1 MRLHPPPTFMKYGVP
16 WSRRVITL
24 LVGAGLLLAVHG
36 CAQNAASTPAAPSIG
51 QAKGPASGAKTVAV
65 AIADLDNDGMADIVG
80 GSVDPGAITI
90 SYGVG
95 SGRFSAPQQLPV
107 EGDVRSIAV
116 ADVNEDGLP
125 DIIYSVQRQSSG
137 IRIWLNQPGRQ
148 WKAGKGPTEINKY
161 EGLRAADLNGDGHID
176 IVAANASSDLQGG
189 VQVWWGTGS
198 GGWVPGLNPTVT
210 GTYMDAA
217 VADFNGDGVLDLAG
231 AGWGNHGALRVWLG
245 NGGGHWTAVDPV
257 GMGNFYALS
266 VADLN
271 NDGRLD
277 LVAGSYKTGI
287 RLFYGDGR
295 GGFEE
300 KAHLKALRPEE
311 TSADG
316 SGAQTLEPIDRETSF
331 WQGLPVD
338 LNGDGWTDIVAGS
351 LDYKGVYAWLN
362 HAGKGWK
369 PYAQELPRSGNFY
382 GLAAADLNAD
392 NRPDLC
398 AANWGEGVV
407 ILNGRFATPAA
418 LTAAPRGIAG
428 RPETAAAVALPLEN
442 DVFKV
447 VDGTPEY
454 KIGPG
459 DVLEITFWENNTA
472 TRQELL
478 VRPNGRISFGLLE
491 NLKVAGLTAGEL
503 DGLMSSKLEQF
514 FKRPRVDVRVKQHNS
529 KTVRLLGALAKSN
542 SQGTGAG
549 EYKLQGKATVLEM
562 ITAVGGPTADAD
574 LKSVR
579 IRRKDGETVSLNLY
593 KTIIQGDL
601 SQDMVLNDG
610 DLVYVPTLSKEANRV
625 YVFGEV
631 QKPGAYTFSGSEM
644 RLIDAISEAG
654 GTTPF
659 AYRTD
664 TKVVRGDITQPEILS
679 ADLARLIERG
689 DRSQNLL
696 LASGDM
702 VYVPRSGFGD
712 IKLFYDQVR
721 PLLEMVLWPARV
733 VIDWNSAADITG
745 VK

>member
-1 MRLHPPPTFMKYGVP
+1 MHHHPPPGFMNHGLLR
-16 WSRRVITL
+16 SRRAIAL
-24 LVGAGLLLAVHG
+24 LCGVGLMLAVHG
-36 CAQNAASTPAAPSIG
+36 CAQNAAYAPPPGLG

-65 AIADLDNDGMADIVG
+65 VIADLDHDGMLDIVS

-90 SYGVG
+90 SYGEG
-95 SGRFSAPQQLPV
+95 SGRFSAPQTLPA
-107 EGDVRSIAV
+107 EGDVRSVAV
-116 ADVNEDGLP
+116 AEVNEDGLP
-125 DIIYSVQRQSSG
+125 DLIYSVQRQSSG
-137 IRIWLNQPGRQ
+137 IRVLLNQPGRQ

-189 VQVWWGTGS
+189 IQIWWGTGRGS
-198 GGWVPGLNPTVT
+198 WAPGLNPTVT
-210 GTYMDAA
+210 GTYMDVA

-231 AGWGNHGALRVWLG
+231 AGWGTHGSLRIWLG

-257 GMGNFYALS
+257 GTGNFYALS
-266 VADLN
+266 AADLN

-277 LVAGSYKTGI
+277 LVAGTYKTGI
-287 RLFYGDGR
+287 RIFHGDGR
-295 GGFEE
+295 GGFDE
-300 KAHLKALRPEE
+300 KMRVKTQRPEE
-311 TSADG
+311 ASGDG
-316 SGAQTLEPIDRETSF
+316 AVVQTLESLDRETSF

-351 LDYKGVYAWLN
+351 LDHQGVYAWLN
-362 HAGKGWK
+362 QAGKGWE

-392 NRPDLC
+392 SRPDLC
-398 AANWGEGVV
+398 AANWGKGVV
-407 ILNGRFATPAA
+407 VLDSRPAA
-418 LTAAPRGIAG
+418 PAAAARAPRGIAG
-428 RPETAAAVALPLEN
+428 GPEASAAALPREN
-442 DVFKV
+442 DVFKT

-459 DVLEITFWENNTA
+459 DVLEITFWEGSTS
-472 TRQELL
+472 TRQDLL

-491 NLKVAGLTAGEL
+491 HLKVSGLTAGEV
-503 DGLMSSKLEQF
+503 DDLMNSKLGQF
-514 FKRPRVDVRVKQHNS
+514 YKRPRVDVRVKQHNS
-529 KTVRLLGALAKSN
+529 KSVRLLGALAKSGA
-542 SQGTGAG
+542 QGTGAG
-549 EYKLQGKATVLEM
+549 EYKLQGKSTVLEM
-562 ITAVGGPTADAD
+562 ITAVGGPTAEAD

-593 KTIIQGDL
+593 KTILQGDL

-610 DLVYVPTLSKEANRV
+610 DLIYVPTLSKEANRV
-625 YVFGEV
+625 FVFGEV

-689 DRSQNLL
+689 DWSQNLL
-696 LASGDM
+696 LASGDL
-702 VYVPRSGFGD
+702 VYVPRSRFGD

-721 PLLEMVLWPARV
+721 PLLELVLWPARV

>member
-1 MRLHPPPTFMKYGVP
+1 MRLHPPSTFNTHAAAGC
-16 WSRRVITL
+16 RRAIVL
-24 LVGAGLLLAVHG
+24 LLCAGLTLAVFG
-36 CAQNAASTPAAPSIG
+36 CAQNAAYAPAPAGIG

-65 AIADLDNDGMADIVG
+65 VIADLDNDGMADIVS
-80 GSVDPGAITI
+80 GSVDPGVITI
-90 SYGVG
+90 SYGEG
-95 SGRFSAPQQLPV
+95 SGRFTTPRLLPV

-125 DIIYSVQRQSSG
+125 DLIYSVQRQSSG
-137 IRIWLNQPGRQ
+137 IRVLLNQTGRR
-148 WKAGKGPTEINKY
+148 WTAGKGPTEINKY

-176 IVAANASSDLQGG
+176 IVAANAAFDLQGG
-189 VQVWWGTGS
+189 LQVWWGTGD
-198 GGWVPGLNPTVT
+198 GNWVPGLSPSVT
-210 GTYMDAA
+210 GTYMDVA
-217 VADFNGDGVLDLAG
+217 VADLNGDGVLDLAG
-231 AGWGNHGALRVWLG
+231 AGWGTHGALRVWLG
-245 NGGGHWTAVDPV
+245 DGGGRWRAVDPV
-257 GMGNFYALS
+257 TSGNFYALN

-271 NDGRLD
+271 NDGHLD
-277 LVAGSYKTGI
+277 LVAGSYKTGV
-287 RLFYGDGR
+287 RLFYGNGR

-300 KAHLKALRPEE
+300 KMRLKALRPEE
-311 TSADG
+311 ASTEAAG
-316 SGAQTLEPIDRETSF
+316 TQTLDSPERETSF
-331 WQGLPVD
+331 WQALPVD
-338 LNGDGWTDIVAGS
+338 LNGDGWMDIVAGS
-351 LDYKGVYAWLN
+351 LDYQGVYSWLN
-362 HAGKGWK
+362 QAGKGWK
-369 PYAQELPRSGNFY
+369 PHAPDFPRSGNFY
-382 GLAAADLNAD
+382 GFAAANLNAD
-392 NRPDLC
+392 GRPDLC

-407 ILNGRFATPAA
+407 ILNGRVEASAA
-418 LTAAPRGIAG
+418 AGRAPRVIAG
-428 RPETAAAVALPLEN
+428 RAVPAAAVIPPEN
-442 DVFKV
+442 DVFKI

-459 DVLEITFWENNTA
+459 DLLEITLWEGNTA
-472 TRQELL
+472 TRQDLL
-478 VRPNGRISFGLLE
+478 VRPNGQISFGLVE
-491 NLKVAGLTAGEL
+491 NLKVSGLTAGEL
-503 DGLMSSKLEQF
+503 DSRLSAKLEQY
-514 FKRPRVDVRVKQHNS
+514 FKRPRVDVRVKQYNS
-529 KTVRLLGALAKSN
+529 KSVRLLGALVKTGASG
-542 SQGTGAG
+542 SGAG

-562 ITAVGGPTADAD
+562 LTAVGGPTSDAD

-610 DLVYVPTLSKEANRV
+610 DLIYVPTLSKEANRV

-679 ADLARLIERG
+679 ADLGRLIERG

>member
-1 MRLHPPPTFMKYGVP
+1 MKP
-16 WSRRVITL
+16 MLPRNRRVIAL
-24 LVGAGLLLAVHG
+24 LLGAGLMLAVHG
-36 CAQNAASTPAAPSIG
+36 CAQNAAYAPPPPGIG

-65 AIADLDNDGMADIVG
+65 VIADLDQDGIPDIVS
-80 GSVDPGAITI
+80 GSVDSGVITI
-90 SYGVG
+90 SYGEG
-95 SGRFSAPQQLPV
+95 QGRFSAPQQLPV

-125 DIIYSVQRQSSG
+125 DLIYSVQRQSSG
-137 IRIWLNQPGRQ
+137 IRVWLNQPGRR

-161 EGLRAADLNGDGHID
+161 EGVRAADLNGDGHID

-189 VQVWWGTGS
+189 IQVWWGTGD
-198 GGWVPGLNPTVT
+198 GNWVAGLSPTVT
-210 GTYMDAA
+210 GTYMDVA

-231 AGWGNHGALRVWLG
+231 AGWGTHGALRVWLG

-257 GMGNFYALS
+257 GTGNFYALS

-277 LVAGSYKTGI
+277 LVAGSYKTGV

-300 KAHLKALRPEE
+300 KMRVKALRPEE
-311 TSADG
+311 ISADAAG
-316 SGAQTLEPIDRETSF
+316 VQTLESLDRETSF

-351 LDYKGVYAWLN
+351 LDYQGVYAWLN
-362 HAGKGWK
+362 QAGKGWK
-369 PYAQELPRSGNFY
+369 PHAQELPRSGNFY

-392 NRPDLC
+392 GRPDLC

-407 ILNGRFATPAA
+407 ILNGRSAAPAA
-418 LTAAPRGIAG
+418 AAKAPRGIAG
-428 RPETAAAVALPLEN
+428 GPETAAAVALPREN
-442 DVFKV
+442 DVFKI

-459 DVLEITFWENNTA
+459 DLLEVTFWEGNTS

-478 VRPNGRISFGLLE
+478 VRPNGRISFGLVE
-491 NLKVAGLTAGEL
+491 NLKVSGLTTSEL
-503 DGLMSSKLEQF
+503 DALMSSRLEQF

-529 KTVRLLGALAKSN
+529 KAVRLLGALAKSGTP
-542 SQGTGAG
+542 GTGAG
-549 EYKLQGKATVLEM
+549 EYKLQGKTTVLEM

-610 DLVYVPTLSKEANRV
+610 DLIYVPTLSKEANRV

-644 RLIDAISEAG
+644 RLIDVISEAG

-679 ADLARLIERG
+679 ADLARLIEKG

>member
-1 MRLHPPPTFMKYGVP
+1 MRLHPPPTLIKHGVP
-16 WSRRVITL
+16 WSRRVIAFL
-24 LVGAGLLLAVHG
+24 CGAGVMLAVHG
-36 CAQNAASTPAAPSIG
+36 CAQNAAYAPPPSIG

-65 AIADLDNDGMADIVG
+65 VTVDLDNDGRTDIVS

-90 SYGVG
+90 SYGEG

-125 DIIYSVQRQSSG
+125 DVIYSVQRQSSG

-148 WKAGKGPTEINKY
+148 WKAGRGPTEINKY
-161 EGLRAADLNGDGHID
+161 EGVRAADLNGDGHID
-176 IVAANASSDLQGG
+176 IAAANASSDLQGG
-189 VQVWWGTGS
+189 IQVWWGTGS
-198 GGWVPGLNPTVT
+198 GSWVPGLNPTVT
-210 GTYMDAA
+210 GTYMDVS

-231 AGWGNHGALRVWLG
+231 AGWGTHGALRIWFG

-257 GMGNFYALS
+257 ATGNFYALS

-277 LVAGSYKTGI
+277 LVAGSFKTGV
-287 RLFYGDGR
+287 RLFHGDGR

-300 KAHLKALRPEE
+300 KMRLKALRPEE
-311 TSADG
+311 TSADAPG
-316 SGAQTLEPIDRETSF
+316 VQTLESLDRETSF

-351 LDYKGVYAWLN
+351 LDYQGVAAWLN
-362 HAGKGWK
+362 QAGKGWK
-369 PYAQELPRSGNFY
+369 PYARELPRSGNFY
-382 GLAAADLNAD
+382 GLAAADLDAD
-392 NRPDLC
+392 GRPDLC
-398 AANWGEGVV
+398 AANWGKGVV
-407 ILNGRFATPAA
+407 ILNGRSAAPAA
-418 LTAAPRGIAG
+418 AAQAPRGMAG
-428 RPETAAAVALPLEN
+428 RPEAAAAGALPREN
-442 DVFKV
+442 DVFKI

-459 DVLEITFWENNTA
+459 DVLEITFWEGNTS
-472 TRQELL
+472 TRQDLL

-491 NLKVAGLTAGEL
+491 NLKVSGLTAGEL
-503 DGLMSSKLEQF
+503 DSLMSSKLEQF

-529 KTVRLLGALAKSN
+529 KAVRLLGALAKSS

-549 EYKLQGKATVLEM
+549 EYKLQGKSTVLEM

-610 DLVYVPTLSKEANRV
+610 DLIYVPTLSKEANRV
-625 YVFGEV
+625 FVFGEV

-689 DRSQNLL
+689 DWSQNLL

>member
-1 MRLHPPPTFMKYGVP
+1 M
-16 WSRRVITL
+16 
-24 LVGAGLLLAVHG
+24 LAVLG
-36 CAQNAASTPAAPSIG
+36 CVQNAAYAPPPAGLG
-51 QAKGPASGAKTVAV
+51 QAKSPASGAKTVAV
-65 AIADLDNDGMADIVG
+65 VIADVDHDGIPDIVSG
-80 GSVDPGAITI
+80 AVDPGAITI
-90 SYGVG
+90 SYGEG
-95 SGRFSAPQQLPV
+95 SGRFSAPRPLPV

-125 DIIYSVQRQSSG
+125 DLIYSVQRQSSG
-137 IRIWLNQPGRQ
+137 IRVWLNQPGRQ

-161 EGLRAADLNGDGHID
+161 EGVRAADLNGDGHID

-189 VQVWWGTGS
+189 VQVWWGTGRGS
-198 GGWVPGLNPTVT
+198 WVPGLNPTVT
-210 GTYMDAA
+210 GTYMDVA
-217 VADFNGDGVLDLAG
+217 VADFNGDGLLDLAG
-231 AGWGNHGALRVWLG
+231 AGWGTHGALRIWLG
-245 NGGGHWTAVDPV
+245 NGGGHWTAIDPV
-257 GMGNFYALS
+257 ATGNFYALS
-266 VADLN
+266 AADLN

-277 LVAGSYKTGI
+277 LVAGSYKTGV
-287 RLFYGDGR
+287 RMFHGDGR

-300 KAHLKALRPEE
+300 KMRVKAQRPE
-311 TSADG
+311 AA
-316 SGAQTLEPIDRETSF
+316 SGDATAGQTLESSDRDTSF

-338 LNGDGWTDIVAGS
+338 LDGDGWTDIVAGS
-351 LDYKGVYAWLN
+351 LDHQGVHAWLN
-362 HAGKGWK
+362 QAGKGWK
-369 PYAQELPRSGNFY
+369 PYAPELPRSGNFY

-392 NRPDLC
+392 DRPDLC

-407 ILNGRFATPAA
+407 ILNGRS
-418 LTAAPRGIAG
+418 AAPPASAPALRGIAG
-428 RPETAAAVALPLEN
+428 KTETAAAAALPREN
-442 DVFKV
+442 DVFKI

-459 DVLEITFWENNTA
+459 DVLEITFWEGNTS
-472 TRQELL
+472 TRQDLL

-491 NLKVAGLTAGEL
+491 NLMVSGLTAGEL
-503 DGLMSSKLEQF
+503 DGLMSAKLGQF
-514 FKRPRVDVRVKQHNS
+514 FKRPRVDVRVKEHNS
-529 KTVRLLGALAKSN
+529 KAVRLLGALAKSG
-542 SQGTGAG
+542 QAGTGAG

-601 SQDMVLNDG
+601 TQDMVLNDG
-610 DLVYVPTLSKEANRV
+610 DLIYVPTLSKEANRV

-644 RLIDAISEAG
+644 RLIDVISEAG